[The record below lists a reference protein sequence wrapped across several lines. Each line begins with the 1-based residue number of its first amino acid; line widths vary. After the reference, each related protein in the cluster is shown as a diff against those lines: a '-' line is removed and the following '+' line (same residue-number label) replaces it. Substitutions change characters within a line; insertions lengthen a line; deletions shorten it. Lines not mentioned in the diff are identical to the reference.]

1 MNDFDKKLDF
11 DSDTFENMKHD
22 MNFVL
27 QRLLGNM
34 IEKQSN
40 EGSMTIK
47 IDVTMVKEFIPN
59 YDPNIKGESREISK
73 PQFKHKVT
81 SAVKI
86 TDEKGGN
93 LNNEMEMVMD
103 EETGCYVLQPIANTQ
118 QRTIFD
124 SYFMQGQKQEGEGNE
139 DIIDGTY
146 IDADVRPALPGPAD
160 EEKPAEEEETDTQP
174 AEEETQS
181 DGNTALEYRG
191 GNKRFEASV
200 THHMGIKREDSD
212 VSVQVITKTRN
223 YWFFDGGNMLNGKKN
238 LNSIY
243 RKEYIQ

>member
-11 DSDTFENMKHD
+11 DSNTFENMKHD

-93 LNNEMEMVMD
+93 LNNEMEMVS
-103 EETGCYVLQPIANTQ
+103 GRYA
-118 QRTIFD
+118 
-124 SYFMQGQKQEGEGNE
+124 SASGSAGN
-139 DIIDGTY
+139 Y
-146 IDADVRPALPGPAD
+146 RADVSNCVCPC
-160 EEKPAEEEETDTQP
+160 
-174 AEEETQS
+174 
-181 DGNTALEYRG
+181 
-191 GNKRFEASV
+191 
-200 THHMGIKREDSD
+200 
-212 VSVQVITKTRN
+212 
-223 YWFFDGGNMLNGKKN
+223 
-238 LNSIY
+238 IY
-243 RKEYIQ
+243 RYISYTVHACKQRN

>member
-11 DSDTFENMKHD
+11 DSNTFEDMKHD

-124 SYFMQGQKQEGEGNE
+124 SDFMQSQKQEGEGSE

-160 EEKPAEEEETDTQP
+160 EETQVKENGEEPEDTPSEEPNEEEPEDITDDILGDADTEGYDYEDP
-174 AEEETQS
+174 EE
-181 DGNTALEYRG
+181 
-191 GNKRFEASV
+191 
-200 THHMGIKREDSD
+200 
-212 VSVQVITKTRN
+212 
-223 YWFFDGGNMLNGKKN
+223 
-238 LNSIY
+238 
-243 RKEYIQ
+243 

>member
-11 DSDTFENMKHD
+11 DSNTFENMKHD

-103 EETGCYVLQPIANTQ
+103 EETGFMYYSRLRTPNRERFSTQ
-118 QRTIFD
+118 TLCRIRSRKVKETRIL
-124 SYFMQGQKQEGEGNE
+124 STVHTSMQ
-139 DIIDGTY
+139 
-146 IDADVRPALPGPAD
+146 
-160 EEKPAEEEETDTQP
+160 
-174 AEEETQS
+174 
-181 DGNTALEYRG
+181 
-191 GNKRFEASV
+191 
-200 THHMGIKREDSD
+200 M
-212 VSVQVITKTRN
+212 
-223 YWFFDGGNMLNGKKN
+223 
-238 LNSIY
+238 
-243 RKEYIQ
+243 

>member
-11 DSDTFENMKHD
+11 DSNTFEDMKRD

-59 YDPNIKGESREISK
+59 YDPNIKGESREISN

-124 SYFMQGQKQEGEGNE
+124 SDFMQGQEQEGSVLVSYPKMRIEGTVVNLG
-139 DIIDGTY
+139 DAHIMLPDCRIIS
-146 IDADVRPALPGPAD
+146 I
-160 EEKPAEEEETDTQP
+160 EELKKIE
-174 AEEETQS
+174 
-181 DGNTALEYRG
+181 RG
-191 GNKRFEASV
+191 GVK
-200 THHMGIKREDSD
+200 
-212 VSVQVITKTRN
+212 
-223 YWFFDGGNMLNGKKN
+223 
-238 LNSIY
+238 
-243 RKEYIQ
+243 

>member
-103 EETGCYVLQPIANTQ
+103 EETGCSQTHSRERFLTQ
-118 QRTIFD
+118 TLCRVRSRKAKAMRILSTVHT
-124 SYFMQGQKQEGEGNE
+124 SMQ
-139 DIIDGTY
+139 
-146 IDADVRPALPGPAD
+146 
-160 EEKPAEEEETDTQP
+160 
-174 AEEETQS
+174 
-181 DGNTALEYRG
+181 
-191 GNKRFEASV
+191 
-200 THHMGIKREDSD
+200 M
-212 VSVQVITKTRN
+212 
-223 YWFFDGGNMLNGKKN
+223 
-238 LNSIY
+238 
-243 RKEYIQ
+243 

>member
-11 DSDTFENMKHD
+11 DSNTFENMKHD

-103 EETGCYVLQPIANTQ
+103 EETGCYVLQPIANTGKKHRRK
-118 QRTIFD
+118 RTAKSREIHRTRNLTRK
-124 SYFMQGQKQEGEGNE
+124 SRRILPTTSWVMQTQK
-139 DIIDGTY
+139 
-146 IDADVRPALPGPAD
+146 
-160 EEKPAEEEETDTQP
+160 
-174 AEEETQS
+174 
-181 DGNTALEYRG
+181 
-191 GNKRFEASV
+191 V
-200 THHMGIKREDSD
+200 T
-212 VSVQVITKTRN
+212 ITKIRRSRYGTDETKSEQLCRQ
-223 YWFFDGGNMLNGKKN
+223 
-238 LNSIY
+238 
-243 RKEYIQ
+243 RQ

>member
-11 DSDTFENMKHD
+11 DSNTFENMKHD

-103 EETGCYVLQPIANTQ
+103 EEIVMYYSRL
-118 QRTIFD
+118 RTPSRERFLIQT
-124 SYFMQGQKQEGEGNE
+124 SCKVRSRKVKETRILSTVHTSMQ
-139 DIIDGTY
+139 
-146 IDADVRPALPGPAD
+146 
-160 EEKPAEEEETDTQP
+160 
-174 AEEETQS
+174 
-181 DGNTALEYRG
+181 
-191 GNKRFEASV
+191 
-200 THHMGIKREDSD
+200 M
-212 VSVQVITKTRN
+212 
-223 YWFFDGGNMLNGKKN
+223 
-238 LNSIY
+238 
-243 RKEYIQ
+243 

>member
-11 DSDTFENMKHD
+11 DSNTFENMKHD

-86 TDEKGGN
+86 TDEKGEISTTRWRW
-93 LNNEMEMVMD
+93 LWMKKLAAM
-103 EETGCYVLQPIANTQ
+103 YYSRLQTHSRERFLTQ
-118 QRTIFD
+118 TLCR
-124 SYFMQGQKQEGEGNE
+124 
-139 DIIDGTY
+139 
-146 IDADVRPALPGPAD
+146 VR
-160 EEKPAEEEETDTQP
+160 
-174 AEEETQS
+174 S
-181 DGNTALEYRG
+181 
-191 GNKRFEASV
+191 
-200 THHMGIKREDSD
+200 
-212 VSVQVITKTRN
+212 
-223 YWFFDGGNMLNGKKN
+223 
-238 LNSIY
+238 
-243 RKEYIQ
+243 RKEKATRILSTVHTSMQT